1 MSIHQ
6 KYLSYKK
13 KYISAKEKLKD
24 LKGQDY
30 FTEEEAQLF
39 SNKDEALRMYS
50 NGINTYRWQDY
61 FSALKI
67 YYLRFRRKDILLPLQ
82 EIILNPDISDEIK
95 IEKLCNSPY
104 NKKRISI
111 FIPNLCLL
119 YNLTKAEVPLEEIE
133 NTRIKVNLNVYKKRI
148 FLCPFSGEMI
158 KLNRQFYFFANKLF
172 EKYVSEGHPL
182 APIVSDDLLSV
193 EDKLIH
199 ICKNKKNNYSQILC
213 FWLDNYL
220 YGQYST
226 KEIAK
231 VKSYIAKLTLFLER
245 NLNSDFGIK
254 TAAAVEKKK
263 SRKKKK
269 KSCSSS

>member
-1 MSIHQ
+1 MSLMPN
-6 KYLSYKK
+6 KYLA
-13 KYISAKEKLKD
+13 AKRKVKSIRW
-24 LKGQDY
+24 QDY

-61 FSALKI
+61 FTALKI
-67 YYLRFRRKDILLPLQ
+67 YYLRFRNKDILLPLQ

-104 NKKRISI
+104 NKERISI

-158 KLNRQFYFFANKLF
+158 HLNKQFYVFANKLF

-199 ICKNKKNNYSQILC
+199 ICKSKKI
-213 FWLDNYL
+213 
-220 YGQYST
+220 
-226 KEIAK
+226 I
-231 VKSYIAKLTLFLER
+231 
-245 NLNSDFGIK
+245 
-254 TAAAVEKKK
+254 TA
-263 SRKKKK
+263 
-269 KSCSSS
+269 KSCVYG